1 MIVDPKSEH
10 LRTGLIARNDNLRC
24 LDVIQ
29 KGENRL
35 FLFGAH
41 DRVRLAPLKC
51 R

>member
-10 LRTGLIARNDNLRC
+10 LRTGLNARNDNLRC
-24 LDVIQ
+24 LDDIQ

-35 FLFGAH
+35 LRFGAH
-41 DRVRLAPLKC
+41 DWVRLAPLEC